1 MTQLSVREAATR
13 VGVTRQTIFKKISN
27 GELSA
32 TTDHR
37 GNKQIDVT
45 ELLRVYGKLQS
56 NDSQGETTVN
66 SQRLSKVSMNAGGL
80 QLELERARMQLQIK
94 ERELQ
99 LAEERIADLKAREAE
114 SKSRERSSQEEK
126 QQLMTIIDRQTL
138 LLAAPPA
145 KAPARPKAAPVAK
158 TKPQAKAQVA
168 KAPAKPTAT
177 RKTAPKPAAK
187 KATAKPVARSNRST
201 AAAAKT
207 GTKKATK
214 K

>member
-1 MTQLSVREAATR
+1 MQLSVRQAAEK
-13 VGVTRQTIFKKISN
+13 VGVTRQTIFKKIST

-32 TTDHR
+32 TNDHR

-56 NDSQGETTVN
+56 NDSQTETTAN
-66 SQRLSKVSMNAGGL
+66 SQRQSKVSMNAGGL
-80 QLELERARMQLQIK
+80 QLELERAKMQLQLK

-114 SKSRERSSQEEK
+114 SKSRERDALEEK
-126 QQLMTIIDRQTL
+126 QRLLGVIEKQTL
-138 LLAAPPA
+138 LLAAPQPA
-145 KAPARPKAAPVAK
+145 TRAERPKAAPVAK
-158 TKPQAKAQVA
+158 PKAQPKATVA
-168 KAPAKPTAT
+168 KASKKPVQARKTPAPEARPKTVAKPTT
-177 RKTAPKPAAK
+177 
-187 KATAKPVARSNRST
+187 RST